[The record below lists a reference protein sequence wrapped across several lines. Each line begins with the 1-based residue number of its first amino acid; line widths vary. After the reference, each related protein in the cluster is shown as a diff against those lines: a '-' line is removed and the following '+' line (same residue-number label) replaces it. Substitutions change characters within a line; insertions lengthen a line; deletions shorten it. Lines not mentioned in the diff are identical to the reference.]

1 MENDQN
7 EKIVYSINVKDI
19 QTVAQEEIERNLNL
33 DEITKIEDTIAENID
48 WYGAIVDAINSN
60 LDIEQTQSLWTSK

>member
-19 QTVAQEEIERNLNL
+19 QTVAQEEIERNLTL
-33 DEITKIEDTIAENID
+33 DEITKIENTIAENID

-60 LDIEQTQSLWTSK
+60 LDIEQTKSLWTSK